1 METVGKG
8 KGKGKGKSSKRSK
21 GKKQDDQRSF
31 LGVESTQEPINV
43 DLVTKRQTIQEEM
56 QSNRSLSN
64 REKKKLLT
72 RTTRS
77 GVQKTNTGNN
87 NM

>member
-43 DLVTKRQTIQEEM
+43 DLVTK
-56 QSNRSLSN
+56 
-64 REKKKLLT
+64 
-72 RTTRS
+72 
-77 GVQKTNTGNN
+77 
-87 NM
+87 